1 MNILEEYKL
10 KYKKEELTEDGIPTT
25 ETQLKEIE
33 QKDVEQL
40 EKYKDNEKIYRREMV
55 QRVKCLSLNRM
66 GKNIMTNTLDLNQRE
81 RKTLQEIMWSY
92 NDIEH
97 DKIISEFNDLIT
109 IEIFDNKYIDY
120 SKLPI
125 YEYTNK

>member
-97 DKIISEFNDLIT
+97 YKIISEFNDLIT